1 MDRDRNTSSLCP
13 HHYHLFAIFP
23 RFIQDC
29 PKAFI
34 SISEPFLF
42 AGRSKVSSHFCGLEH
57 STCLAGDC
65 HPRVFSP
72 RPPLGVSKTQGYP
85 TSRHRRTLSRPPSPP
100 RGQHVTQSCL
110 TNWVRHGAGHTR
122 ILVKVGIS
130 LVRFCVS
137 RHDPLGTPSPG
148 SPPTHQPQS
157 SSSKFPRV
165 WMHADGAS
173 ATHPGVL
180 LHSTRSQA
188 CAAVLL
194 NRL

>member
-1 MDRDRNTSSLCP
+1 MAVDRDRNTSSLRP

-34 SISEPFLF
+34 SISGPFLF
-42 AGRSKVSSHFCGLEH
+42 AGRSKVSPHFCGLEH

-72 RPPLGVSKTQGYP
+72 RPPLGVSKHKDIP
-85 TSRHRRTLSRPPSPP
+85 PLDIVVPCLAPSPP

-137 RHDPLGTPSPG
+137 RHDPLGTPSPTRQ
-148 SPPTHQPQS
+148 SANPP
-157 SSSKFPRV
+157 
-165 WMHADGAS
+165 
-173 ATHPGVL
+173 
-180 LHSTRSQA
+180 
-188 CAAVLL
+188 AAVFEFKVPTGVDAC
-194 NRL
+194 